1 MSEKKLIPSDTVF
14 LIDGSSFL
22 YRAYYALKAL
32 HTSQGVPVHAI
43 YGFCRMIKKIIDRFQ
58 SEYIAIVWDSKG
70 TNFRHE
76 IYKDYKANR
85 QAAPLD
91 LFSQKEEIIKFAEL
105 IQLYQLQ
112 VPGVEADDLIFSLA
126 IQLADAGKDVVIISS
141 DKDMRQILT
150 HNRVTIFDPFR
161 DIFLTAESCKLRY
174 GFEVEKLPFYFAL
187 IGDTSDN
194 IPGVPGVGPKTATDF
209 VVQFKSL
216 DDLYA
221 NLDQVKSKR
230 IKELLEKHKADAYI
244 SLQLFTMQ
252 KQIIETSIEDTAF
265 KKENWALA
273 LPFFKTHEMK
283 SLIKETETAFK
294 LVSQD
299 RIITLHD
306 DYNFICVQTEEQLD
320 AMCKEIYAAQE
331 CAIDTETD
339 GGDPMTNLCVGMSF
353 SSNHGTSYYL
363 PIRHN
368 TQEPQLELSIVQ
380 KYLTPL
386 LADMGVKKYMHHA
399 KFDELVL
406 SRTGLPVS
414 NMTFDTLI
422 AASLL
427 VPDWQKKGLKD
438 LSEFYFNEPMR
449 HFDETLFT
457 HKCKFFSQVPLK
469 EATQYA
475 AADAH
480 QTMKLYKIFSEELVK
495 TGLDKVFYTI
505 EMPTHHILLA
515 MQQQGIICD
524 AAVLKNL
531 EATVLAQLEA
541 VEKEII
547 DLTGT
552 FGVNLNSPSQV
563 EHLLFTTLKLPA
575 QRKSTK
581 KTGYSTDAEVLS
593 TLAHLHPV
601 PKLILR
607 YRELSKLKNTYI
619 ESLPTYI
626 NPKTG
631 RIHSSFNQSMVATG
645 RLSSSNPNLQ
655 NIPTETEIDI
665 RAAFHAQEGHVFISA
680 DYAQI
685 ELKILAHFSQDAKL
699 LDAFKN
705 NKDIHKETAGHLF
718 DVPADEVTREQRSVG
733 KTINFSILYGLTP
746 YGLSK
751 GLHIPFAQAKKYIET
766 YFEQYPGI
774 QEWMEETLQLAQ
786 ARGYSETLHGRRR
799 YVPGIHDKNKV
810 VFELAKR
817 IAINSPVQGSAAE
830 IMKIG
835 MINVEKNMKTLN
847 IPGYIIL
854 QIHDEIIVSCPKA
867 YEAQAAQCIK
877 ESLESVV
884 DWEVKLNVETK
895 NGFTWRDVTK

>member
-1 MSEKKLIPSDTVF
+1 MSEKKIIPSDTVF

-32 HTSQGVPVHAI
+32 HTSKGVPIHAV

-76 IYKDYKANR
+76 IYKEYKANR
-85 QAAPLD
+85 QAAPAD
-91 LFSQKEEIIKFAEL
+91 LFTQKEDIIKFADL
-105 IQLYQLQ
+105 IKLYQLQ
-112 VPGVEADDLIFSLA
+112 VPGIEADDLIFSLA
-126 IQLADAGKDVVIISS
+126 IKLADEGKDVVIISS

-161 DIFLTAESCKLRY
+161 DIFLTAETCKTRY

-209 VVQFKSL
+209 VLQFKDL

-221 NLDQVKSKR
+221 NLDQIKSKR
-230 IKELLEKHKADAYI
+230 MKELLAKHKDDAYI

-252 KQIIETSIEDTAF
+252 KQTLETSILDTAF
-265 KKENWALA
+265 IKENWALA
-273 LPFFKTHEMK
+273 LPFFQSLEMK
-283 SLIKETETAFK
+283 SLIKETESAFK
-294 LVSQD
+294 LVSQE
-299 RIITLHD
+299 RIITLHE
-306 DYNFICVQTEEQLD
+306 DYNFICVQTEEQLN

-339 GGDPMTNLCVGMSF
+339 GGDPMTNICVGMSF
-353 SSNHGTSYYL
+353 SSNHGISYYL

-368 TQEPQLELSIVQ
+368 TQEAQVDLEVVR
-380 KYLTPL
+380 KYLGPL
-386 LADMGVKKYMHHA
+386 LADMSIKKYMHHA

-406 SRTGLPVS
+406 AHTGLPVK

-438 LSEFYFNEPMR
+438 LSEYYFNEPMR
-449 HFDETLFT
+449 HFDEVLNT

-480 QTMKLYKIFSEELVK
+480 QTLKLFKLFSKELIQ

-524 AAVLKNL
+524 PSVLKKL
-531 EATVLAQLEA
+531 EVTVLAQLEA

-563 EHLLFTTLKLPA
+563 EHLLFTVLKLPV

-581 KTGYSTDAEVLS
+581 RTGYSTDAEVLS
-593 TLAHLHPV
+593 TLAQQHPV

-631 RIHSSFNQSMVATG
+631 RIHSSFNQSLVATG

-655 NIPTETEIDI
+655 NIPTEKEIDI
-665 RAAFHAQEGHVFISA
+665 RAAFHAQEGHVLISA

-685 ELKILAHFSQDAKL
+685 ELKILAHFSQDEKL
-699 LDAFKN
+699 LHAFKN
-705 NKDIHKETAGHLF
+705 NKDIHKETAAYLF
-718 DVPADEVTREQRSVG
+718 DIPADQITREQRNVG

-751 GLHIPFAQAKKYIET
+751 GLHIPFMQAKKYIES
-766 YFEQYPGI
+766 YFDQYPGI
-774 QEWMEETLQLAQ
+774 QNWMEETLQHAQ
-786 ARGYSETLHGRRR
+786 ACGYSQTLHGRRR

-810 VFELAKR
+810 VFDLAKR
-817 IAINSPVQGSAAE
+817 IAINSPVQGTAAE
-830 IMKIG
+830 IMKLG

-847 IPGYIIL
+847 IPGSIIL
-854 QIHDEIIVSCPKA
+854 QIHDEIIISCPQE
-867 YEAQAAQCIK
+867 YQTQAAQCIK
-877 ESLESVV
+877 DSLESVV
-884 DWEVKLNVETK
+884 DWEIKLNVET
-895 NGFTWRDVTK
+895 NCGFTWRDVTK